1 VDLLVVGLSGVFT
14 LVRRE
19 NLFESK
25 KMVVLLDDD
34 RRVVSTDYDCQFY
47 KELLCWA
54 TQPGQYV
61 LLQPALSG
69 KLRIGQ
75 LPPLKVLSKH

>member
-19 NLFESK
+19 

-47 KELLCWA
+47 KELICWA

-61 LLQPALSG
+61 LFQHTCSG
-69 KLRIGQ
+69 KDHREFNKKLG
-75 LPPLKVLSKH
+75 PNSFF